1 MGILTTGH
9 RDQTRLHE
17 EGERNKLSS
26 FPSLKTGTGRSITVP
41 ETNEKVII
49 RCENISKKFKTKAV
63 LEDISFDVYRGEFLS
78 LLGPSGCGKT
88 TILRMLIG
96 IEKPT
101 SGRILKNGEDITNT
115 PPKDRNIG
123 IVFQNYSLFPNM
135 DVYHNISY
143 ALQSRKMEKDDIG
156 KKVKDIIATVGLEE
170 HIYKKPRQLSGGQ
183 QQRVAIA
190 RTLVLNPDIILFDE
204 PMSALDAEI
213 KVVLRQQLKDIQKQ
227 LRITMIYVTHDQEE
241 AFALSDRIMVLNDLR
256 IAQLDTP
263 YNLYHQPADLFVKRF
278 VVDHLDLKVRSIE
291 DSIKEVRA

>member
-1 MGILTTGH
+1 M
-9 RDQTRLHE
+9 
-17 EGERNKLSS
+17 
-26 FPSLKTGTGRSITVP
+26 
-41 ETNEKVII
+41 ETPII
-49 RCENISKKFKTKAV
+49 RVDNISKKYKSKAV
-63 LEDISFDVYRGEFLS
+63 LEDISFDIVRGEFLS

-88 TILRMLIG
+88 TILRILIG

-101 SGRILKNGEDITNT
+101 SGHIYKDGVDITNAA
-115 PPKDRNIG
+115 PKDRNIG

-143 ALQSRKMEKDDIG
+143 ALQSRKMSKDEIN
-156 KKVKDIIATVGLEE
+156 KKVLDIIQTVGLDE

-213 KVVLRQQLKDIQKQ
+213 KVTLRAQLKEIQRKMQ
-227 LRITMIYVTHDQEE
+227 ITMIYVTHDQEE
-241 AFALSDRIMVLNDLR
+241 AFALSDRVMVINNLH

-263 YNLYHQPADLFVKRF
+263 YNIYHNPADAFVKRF
-278 VVDHLDLKVRSIE
+278 VVDHLDLKVKSIE
-291 DSIKEVRA
+291 DSIK

>member
-1 MGILTTGH
+1 M
-9 RDQTRLHE
+9 QTSAV
-17 EGERNKLSS
+17 NYD
-26 FPSLKTGTGRSITVP
+26 PI
-41 ETNEKVII
+41 II
-49 RCENISKKFKTKAV
+49 RCESINKKYKSKTV
-63 LEDISFDVYRGEFLS
+63 LEDISFTVNRGEFLS

-101 SGRILKNGEDITNT
+101 SGKILKDGIDITNS

-143 ALQSRKMEKDDIG
+143 ALQSRKMGKEDIDR
-156 KKVKDIIATVGLEE
+156 KVREIIETVGLEE
-170 HIYKKPRQLSGGQ
+170 HIYKKPKQLSGGQ

-213 KVVLRQQLKDIQKQ
+213 KVILRQQLKEIQRK
-227 LRITMIYVTHDQEE
+227 LKITMIYVTHDQEE
-241 AFALSDRIMVLNDLR
+241 AFSLSDRIMVLNDMR
-256 IAQLDTP
+256 VAQLDTP
-263 YNLYHQPADLFVKRF
+263 YNIYHHPADNFVKRF
-278 VVDHLDLKVRSIE
+278 IVEHLDLKVKSIE
-291 DSIKEVRA
+291 DSIGNTGVEGTGDKLG

>member
-1 MGILTTGH
+1 MSENMSTA
-9 RDQTRLHE
+9 
-17 EGERNKLSS
+17 
-26 FPSLKTGTGRSITVP
+26 
-41 ETNEKVII
+41 II
-49 RCENISKKFKTKAV
+49 CCENISKKFGTKTV
-63 LEDISFDVYRGEFLS
+63 LEDISFTVDRGEFLS

-101 SGRILKNGEDITNT
+101 SGKIIKNGVDITDV

-143 ALQSRKMEKDDIG
+143 ALQFRKMEKEEIEAR
-156 KKVKDIIATVGLEE
+156 VREIIEAVGLED
-170 HIYKKPRQLSGGQ
+170 HIYKKPKQLSGGQ

-213 KVVLRQQLKDIQKQ
+213 KVVLRQQLKDLQEK
-227 LRITMIYVTHDQEE
+227 LGITMIYVTHDQEE
-241 AFALSDRIMVLNDLR
+241 AFALSDRVMVINDLQ

-263 YNLYHQPADLFVKRF
+263 FNIYHNPADQFVRRF
-278 VVDHLDLKVRSIE
+278 VVDHLNQKIKSIE
-291 DSIKEVRA
+291 DVISEEKK

>member
-1 MGILTTGH
+1 VEEHFVEEDRTGI
-9 RDQTRLHE
+9 
-17 EGERNKLSS
+17 
-26 FPSLKTGTGRSITVP
+26 
-41 ETNEKVII
+41 II
-49 RCENISKKFKTKAV
+49 RCENIGKKFGTKTV
-63 LEDISFDVYRGEFLS
+63 LEDISFTVNRGEFLS

-96 IEKPT
+96 IERPT
-101 SGRILKNGEDITNT
+101 SGRIIKDDVDITDV

-143 ALQSRKMEKDDIG
+143 ALQCRKTGKDEIDR
-156 KKVKDIIATVGLEE
+156 KVREIIDTVGLED
-170 HIYKKPRQLSGGQ
+170 HIYKKPKQLSGGQ

-213 KVVLRQQLKDIQKQ
+213 KVVLRQQLKEIQEK
-227 LRITMIYVTHDQEE
+227 LRITMIYVTHDQEG
-241 AFALSDRIMVLNDLR
+241 AFALSDRVMVINDMQ

-263 YNLYHQPADLFVKRF
+263 YNIYHNPADPFVRRF
-278 VVDHLDLKVRSIE
+278 VVDHLNQKVKSIE
-291 DSIKEVRA
+291 DVIREDIR

>member
-1 MGILTTGH
+1 M
-9 RDQTRLHE
+9 
-17 EGERNKLSS
+17 
-26 FPSLKTGTGRSITVP
+26 P
-41 ETNEKVII
+41 EAKEKVII

-63 LEDISFDVYRGEFLS
+63 LEDISFEVYRGEFLS
-78 LLGPSGCGKT
+78 LLGPSCCGKT

-101 SGRILKNGEDITNT
+101 SGRILKDGTDITDT

-143 ALQSRKMEKDDIG
+143 ALQSRKMDKDDID
-156 KKVKDIIATVGLEE
+156 KKVKDIIGTVGLEE

-227 LRITMIYVTHDQEE
+227 LKITMIYVTHDQEE

-263 YNLYHQPADLFVKRF
+263 YNLYHNPADPFVKRF